1 MAKETI
7 ISTSAVNCY
16 GTRILTEG
24 IDISQYERNPVLL
37 WMHERSG
44 KDRMPIGRMENLRR
58 DGDKLIGTPVFD
70 EKDSFAQ
77 QIADK
82 WERGFLRMVSMGIEI
97 LETSADIDLIM
108 PGQTRETITKC
119 RLEEVSIV
127 DIGANDD
134 ALQLQRAGKV
144 LTLSH
149 GGDDDMLPQIKP
161 NNQNNTYMIEQI
173 KQTLE
178 LSAEATDEEVLSALR
193 TVCREAKEART
204 MELQRVTDMVD
215 GAIAERRI
223 SAEQKP
229 MFLELG
235 KSSGSEVLRQTLA
248 MIPQQ
253 GKPSSVIREQTGG
266 HATAQ
271 YAKLS
276 DMPEEEIAKLKAEQP
291 SEYARLYKAEYGV
304 SI

>member
-7 ISTSAVNCY
+7 ISTEAVNCY
-16 GTRILTEG
+16 GTRILTGG
-24 IDISQYERNPVLL
+24 IDLSQYERNPVLL

-44 KDRMPIGRMENLRR
+44 KDHMPIGRMENLRR
-58 DGDKLIGTPVFD
+58 DGDKLIGTPIFD

-97 LETSADIDLIM
+97 LETSADIDLIL

-134 ALQLQRAGKV
+134 ALQLQRGGKV
-144 LTLSH
+144 LTLSQ
-149 GGDDDMLPQIKP
+149 GGDDASLPHIKH
-161 NNQNNTYMIEQI
+161 NQNNTYMIEQI

-204 MELQRVTDMVD
+204 MELQRITDMVD

-235 KSSGSEVLRQTLA
+235 KASGSEVLRQTLA

-276 DMPEEEIAKLKAEQP
+276 DMPEEEIAKLKEENP

>member
-1 MAKETI
+1 
-7 ISTSAVNCY
+7 
-16 GTRILTEG
+16 
-24 IDISQYERNPVLL
+24 
-37 WMHERSG
+37 
-44 KDRMPIGRMENLRR
+44 MENLRR
-58 DGDKLIGTPVFD
+58 DGDRLIGTPVFD
-70 EKDSFAQ
+70 EKDDFAVA
-77 QIADK
+77 IADK

-144 LTLSH
+144 LTLSQ
-149 GGDDDMLPQIKP
+149 GGDDDSLPHIKH
-161 NNQNNTYMIEQI
+161 NQNNTYMIEQI

-193 TVCREAKEART
+193 TVCREAKDART

-223 SAEQKP
+223 TAEQKP

-235 KSSGSEVLRQTLA
+235 KASGSEVLRQTLA

-266 HATAQ
+266 QATAQ

>member
-16 GTRILTEG
+16 GTRILTGG
-24 IDISQYERNPVLL
+24 IDLSQYERNPVLL

-70 EKDSFAQ
+70 EKDAFAMA
-77 QIADK
+77 IADK
-82 WERGFLRMVSMGIEI
+82 WDRGFLRMVSMGIEI
-97 LETSADIDLIM
+97 LETSADIDLIL

-144 LTLSH
+144 LTLSQ
-149 GGDDDMLPQIKP
+149 GGDDASLPHIRH
-161 NNQNNTYMIEQI
+161 NQNNTYMIEQI

-193 TVCREAKEART
+193 TVCREAQDART

-235 KSSGSEVLRQTLA
+235 KASGSEVLRQTLA

-253 GKPSSVIREQTGG
+253 GKPSGVIREQTGG

-276 DMPEEEIAKLKAEQP
+276 DMPEEEIAKLKEENP

>member
-70 EKDSFAQ
+70 EKDDFAVA
-77 QIADK
+77 IADK

-134 ALQLQRAGKV
+134 ALQLQRAGKI
-144 LTLSH
+144 LTLSQ
-149 GGDDDMLPQIKP
+149 GGDDDMLPQIK

-223 SAEQKP
+223 TAQQKS

-235 KSSGSEVLRQTLA
+235 KTSGSEVLRQTLA

-266 HATAQ
+266 QATAQ

-276 DMPEEEIAKLKAEQP
+276 DMPEEEIAKLKEEQP

>member
-58 DGDKLIGTPVFD
+58 EGDRLIGTPVFD

-134 ALQLQRAGKV
+134 ALQLQRAGKI
-144 LTLSH
+144 LTLSQ
-149 GGDDDMLPQIKP
+149 GGDDDMLPQIK

-223 SAEQKP
+223 TAQQKS

-235 KSSGSEVLRQTLA
+235 KTSGSEVLRQTLA

-266 HATAQ
+266 HSTAQ

-276 DMPEEEIAKLKAEQP
+276 DMPDEEIAKLKAEQP
-291 SEYARLYKAEYGV
+291 TEYARLYKAEYGV